1 LQQLSLVSL
10 SSLSR
15 LSLKHADTWLFSLS
29 GTLTLLVSL
38 KHAHTCSSCLSG
50 SLTPAFG
57 KCIEA
62 NQTWVP
68 ILEKAYAKL
77 HGASSLSLL

>member
-1 LQQLSLVSL
+1 VAVLSLL
-10 SSLSR
+10 S
-15 LSLKHADTWLFSLS
+15 LFSLS

-38 KHAHTCSSCLSG
+38 KHTHTCFFCLSG

-77 HGASSLSLL
+77 HGACVPLLSLFSTKLL